1 MEIFIFLI
9 SIGIVVLFAV
19 FALGYNLGRSNTEYE
34 YELKASAK
42 GEFCIDSN
50 SGILYFHSN
59 DGSNTVVANVD
70 REGSN

>member
-1 MEIFIFLI
+1 MEVFIFLI

-34 YELKASAK
+34 LKASAK

-59 DGSNTVVANVD
+59 DDSNTVVADVD